1 MAGTPEGPFSTTGAR
16 STFSPLR
23 AKRCALGAPNLVSI
37 PPMADAA
44 MGAKV
49 PAKNPHSV
57 SDDAAAIDF
66 PMPLDP
72 LVEVAETRR
81 RSAAEE
87 ARTIVASTNLGTL
100 ASLTSAGDPWAS
112 VVTYGQLADGSPVLC
127 VSRLALHGRN
137 LADDQRAS
145 LAVSAHVPEGEDP
158 SDIGRVTLAGRVEQP
173 EGEELEAARAAYHS
187 AVESGASFTEWG
199 DFTFWV
205 LRIDQVRWVGGFG
218 RMASTDL
225 ERYAEA
231 EADPVAPQAAFA
243 VRHLNED
250 HANNLLDMAR
260 EIAGHTD
267 ATAATCLRA
276 DRYGLDLDVHTPRG
290 RALARVGFAE
300 PCTAPDGLRA
310 ATVELA
316 KRSRGEQ

>member
-1 MAGTPEGPFSTTGAR
+1 
-16 STFSPLR
+16 
-23 AKRCALGAPNLVSI
+23 
-37 PPMADAA
+37 MADAA
-44 MGAKV
+44 MGAKL
-49 PAKNPHSV
+49 PTKNPHAV
-57 SDDAAAIDF
+57 IDDATAIDF
-66 PMPLDP
+66 PMPLEP
-72 LVEVAETRR
+72 LVEVEPARR
-81 RSAAEE
+81 PSAAEE
-87 ARTIVASTNLGTL
+87 ARTIVASSIVGTL

-112 VVTYGQLADGSPVLC
+112 VVTYGQLADGLPVLC

-145 LAVSAHVPEGEDP
+145 LAVSAPVPDGEDP

-173 EGEELEAARAAYHS
+173 VGDELEAARAAYHA
-187 AVESGASFTEWG
+187 AVSSGESFTDWD

-225 ERYAEA
+225 ERYNEA
-231 EADPVAPQAAFA
+231 EPDPVAPQAAFA

-250 HANNLLDMAR
+250 HAHNLLDMAR
-260 EIAGHTD
+260 ALAGHTD

-290 RALARVGFAE
+290 RALARVAFAE
-300 PCTAPDGLRA
+300 PATAPDGLRA

-316 KRSRGEQ
+316 KRSRDEQ

>member
-1 MAGTPEGPFSTTGAR
+1 
-16 STFSPLR
+16 
-23 AKRCALGAPNLVSI
+23 
-37 PPMADAA
+37 MADAA
-44 MGAKV
+44 TGAKL
-49 PAKNPHSV
+49 PTKNPHAV
-57 SDDAAAIDF
+57 IDDAAAVDF

-72 LVEVAETRR
+72 LVEVAQARR
-81 RSAAEE
+81 PSAAEE
-87 ARTIVASTNLGTL
+87 ARTIVAGTNVAVL

-112 VVTYGQLADGSPVLC
+112 VVTYGLLDDGTPVLC

-145 LAVSAHVPEGEDP
+145 LAVSAAIGEADDP
-158 SDIGRVTLAGRVEQP
+158 SDTGRVTLAGRVEEP
-173 EGEELEAARAAYHS
+173 VGDELEAARAAYHE
-187 AVESGASFTEWG
+187 AVKSGESFTEWD

-205 LRIDQVRWVGGFG
+205 LRIEQVRWVGGFG

-225 ERYAEA
+225 ERYLAAEP
-231 EADPVAPQAAFA
+231 DPVAPQADFA

-250 HANNLLDMAR
+250 HAHNLLDMAR
-260 EIAGHTD
+260 AIAGHTD

-276 DRYGLDLDVHTPRG
+276 DRYGLDLDVETPRG

-300 PCTAPDGLRA
+300 PATAPDGLRP

>member
-1 MAGTPEGPFSTTGAR
+1 
-16 STFSPLR
+16 
-23 AKRCALGAPNLVSI
+23 
-37 PPMADAA
+37 MADAA
-44 MGAKV
+44 MGAKL
-49 PAKNPHSV
+49 PTKNPHAV
-57 SDDAAAIDF
+57 IDDATAIDF
-66 PMPLDP
+66 PMPLEP
-72 LVEVAETRR
+72 RVEVEPARR
-81 RSAAEE
+81 PRPADAPGPID
-87 ARTIVASTNLGTL
+87 ARASGGTL

-112 VVTYGQLADGSPVLC
+112 VVTYGQLADGLPVLC

-145 LAVSAHVPEGEDP
+145 LAVSAPVPDGEDP

-173 EGEELEAARAAYHS
+173 VGDELEAARAAYHA
-187 AVESGASFTEWG
+187 AVSSGESFTDWD

-225 ERYAEA
+225 ERYVAAEP
-231 EADPVAPQAAFA
+231 DPVAPQAAFA

-250 HANNLLDMAR
+250 HAHNLLDMAR
-260 EIAGHTD
+260 TIAGHTD

-290 RALARVGFAE
+290 RALARVAFAE
-300 PCTAPDGLRA
+300 PATAPDGLRA

-316 KRSRGEQ
+316 KRSRDEQ